1 MSTTTKKKNMST
13 SAEQEA
19 RDEARRALME
29 SMDRRQ

>member
-1 MSTTTKKKNMST
+1 MST